1 MNEYLDKDTQIE
13 MLKRENE
20 ELKNRLNTY
29 ILSQKK
35 YYEANKQ
42 QINEKKKEWSKQ
54 YYEKKKKE
62 KM

>member
-13 MLKRENE
+13 MLKLENQ

-29 ILSQKK
+29 ILPQKK

-42 QINEKKKEWSKQ
+42 QINEKKKEWSKK
-54 YYEKKKKE
+54 YYENKKKE